1 MVKKKRSRDCWLE
14 ISGKTSLARLPADA
28 TPGFDGEESS
38 AREDTEELRIELV
51 ELQRRLYAEDRQR
64 LLVVLQAMDTGGK
77 DGVIRKVFSGVNPL
91 GVKVARFE
99 RPTPVE
105 LAHDY
110 LWRVHPHVPR
120 SGEIAIFNRSHYEDV
135 LVVRVNDLVP
145 GKVWKRRY
153 EHIRSFEKLLVDEG
167 TTIVKLYLHIDRDEQ
182 ARRLQARLDDPDKNW
197 KFDVHDLEQRK
208 HWDAYMVAFRDAILE
223 TSRPQAPWYV
233 IPANRKWFR
242 DYAVMRILVDTLKRM
257 DPQYPKADF
266 DPAKIRVR

>member
-1 MVKKKRSRDCWLE
+1 MGRKKTQRNCWLDV
-14 ISGKTSLARLPADA
+14 SGKTSFDRLRADA
-28 TPGFDGEESS
+28 TPGFEGEESS
-38 AREDTEELRIELV
+38 AREATDKLRIELV
-51 ELQRRLYAEDRQR
+51 DLQRKLHAENRQR
-64 LLVVLQAMDTGGK
+64 LLVVLQAMDSGGK

-135 LVVRVNDLVP
+135 LVVRVNNLVP
-145 GKVWKRRY
+145 KKVWKRRY
-153 EHIRSFEKLLVDEG
+153 EHIRNFEQLLFDEG
-167 TTIVKLYLHIDRDEQ
+167 TTIVKFYLHIDHDEQ
-182 ARRLQARLDDPDKNW
+182 ARRLQARLDDPEKNW
-197 KFDVHDLEQRK
+197 KFDIHDLEQRK

-223 TSRPQAPWYV
+223 TDRPQAPWYV
-233 IPANRKWFR
+233 IPANRKWYR
-242 DYAVMRILVDTLKRM
+242 DYAVMRILVDTLRRM

-266 DPAKIRVR
+266 DPAKVHVV